1 MPAIDVPSRTR
12 LKQRQIQD
20 MDEDLNPYKGY
31 RIIVAQARAGWK
43 ARVDTE
49 RKYMEFQLTKAGQSK
64 NKEVLRREQLAG
76 PRTDQQ
82 YLDNF
87 AIKRKRAQAR
97 ASSCELAPAGTQE
110 IREQLD
116 AMWNEQSPSEMEEG
130 PLQAPGT
137 LARQLR
143 GSAERMAANPLLCK
157 EEGDEAQDVATMS
170 AAATRWNLFCGF
182 AGQHL
187 NKALSA
193 ELGDEVDAVCSTL
206 SVRHLDEAKKLLQGE
221 RWGQN
226 TLPPHELAKDARVA
240 TEFSQ
245 SLSERAQ
252 RCEAQ
257 CKADLTK
264 GLELLALRKLATMF
278 ADIARIK
285 AKYIK
290 RAQRHEASSSSKS
303 APSGELATAAAE
315 EDSSEAEPSPQ
326 DVVEEVVT
334 LAELGVE
341 AHAMH
346 PSMAV
351 VYQHLK
357 GEMDDLVDL
366 AFLEQCIGSR
376 AAQSALQPRRVQP
389 LPQHEGDVGAE

>member
-1 MPAIDVPSRTR
+1 MAASSGSSAHPGRTVNGTGYRRSKWGRGYADPEERKQYYQGDAREQYLAARRRGGALSPEEEQEYRRAGKAVPLYHDRQEVPLEKATVKAFMDYLWWHQGEGWVPAIDVPSRIR

-31 RIIVAQARAGWK
+31 RVIVAQARAGWK

-82 YLDNF
+82 YLDNV

-110 IREQLD
+110 IKEQLD

-157 EEGDEAQDVATMS
+157 EEGDEAQDVVTMS

-193 ELGDEVDAVCSTL
+193 ELGDRVDAVCSTL
-206 SVRHLDEAKKLLQGE
+206 SVQHLDEAKKLLQE
-221 RWGQN
+221 VRWGQN
-226 TLPPHELAKDARVA
+226 TLPPDELAKDARVA

-257 CKADLTK
+257 C
-264 GLELLALRKLATMF
+264 
-278 ADIARIK
+278 
-285 AKYIK
+285 
-290 RAQRHEASSSSKS
+290 
-303 APSGELATAAAE
+303 
-315 EDSSEAEPSPQ
+315 
-326 DVVEEVVT
+326 
-334 LAELGVE
+334 
-341 AHAMH
+341 
-346 PSMAV
+346 
-351 VYQHLK
+351 
-357 GEMDDLVDL
+357 
-366 AFLEQCIGSR
+366 
-376 AAQSALQPRRVQP
+376 
-389 LPQHEGDVGAE
+389 